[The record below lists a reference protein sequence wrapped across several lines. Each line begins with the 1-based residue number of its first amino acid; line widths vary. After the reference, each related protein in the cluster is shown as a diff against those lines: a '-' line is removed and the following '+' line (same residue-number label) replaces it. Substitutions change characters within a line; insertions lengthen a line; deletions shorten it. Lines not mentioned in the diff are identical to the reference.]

1 MVQLKDKVLNW
12 NLTVGG
18 NKKVI
23 SKENFKVE
31 IPNLLGIYIETL
43 KHDVGTIT
51 AYSVSNCDRGEH
63 TEEENCKNS
72 EVLYAN
78 LLYMGYG
85 VVKTECTYIKNYNM
99 SDFVEM
105 KIENYIVINMNEDP
119 KFKETLI
126 DFGVKF
132 NQYFVTYQ
140 YKDRDYVLISTS
152 ECKNSYPGYGKVGL
166 EVQLPKKLFTVDDN
180 SVRLQRRIKGRPFLF
195 EPINSCIESLRDKG
209 ISGKMFVHYTVKKF
223 GFKSKK
229 IVN

>member
-1 MVQLKDKVLNW
+1 MVQLKNKVRNE
-12 NLTVGG
+12 NLTVRG

-51 AYSVSNCDRGEH
+51 AYSVSNCDKGEH
-63 TEEENCKNS
+63 IEEENYKNS

-78 LLYMGYG
+78 LLYRGYG

-99 SDFVEM
+99 PDFVGI

-132 NQYFVTYQ
+132 NQDFVTYQ
-140 YKDRDYVLISTS
+140 YKDGDYVLISTS

-166 EVQLPKKLFTVDDN
+166 EVQLPKKLFTVDYN

-195 EPINSCIESLRDKG
+195 ESINSCIESLRDKS
-209 ISGKMFVHYTVKKF
+209 ISGKMFIHYTVKKF
-223 GFKSKK
+223 GFKSKTL
-229 IVN
+229 